1 MYSYRHFTPGKK
13 SISSRLVNG
22 YTQADN
28 PVMAPTDWRK
38 LYYGNVDTTLLPGL
52 AGAAAAAQLG
62 IDYYRKQQPTDISN
76 EMPDAVRQYMADPRY
91 SDPFADTTR

>member
-1 MYSYRHFTPGKK
+1 MRDALTAHKQA
-13 SISSRLVNG
+13 G